1 MTPIIHA
8 HLAEKQLLPSTHL
21 LETAYVNADNL
32 VSSETE
38 YQVDLYGKV
47 PPDTSWQARNKT
59 GFALSC
65 FAIDWE
71 QEKVRCPPVSPE
83 SSMSPTGRAVSW
95 ER

>member
-8 HLAEKQLLPSTHL
+8 HLAEKQLLQSAYL
-21 LETAYVNADNL
+21 LDTAYVKADNL

-47 PPDTSWQARNKT
+47 PPDTSWQERNKT

-71 QEKVRCPPVSPE
+71 Q
-83 SSMSPTGRAVSW
+83 
-95 ER
+95 